1 MRVAERTPCRM
12 SPISPIIVCNA
23 RPGSRRR
30 EIEREVDPLCANRS
44 YYLITGETSA
54 AVQGAINGL
63 VAEVESFASG
73 HGTFIG
79 PRRGRNGRYF
89 AIGETIVN
97 VEEGL

>member
-1 MRVAERTPCRM
+1 
-12 SPISPIIVCNA
+12 
-23 RPGSRRR
+23 
-30 EIEREVDPLCANRS
+30 
-44 YYLITGETSA
+44 
-54 AVQGAINGL
+54 VQTAINGL

-97 VEEGL
+97 IEEGL

>member
-1 MRVAERTPCRM
+1 MPHVTDLTEYRLQREAELAPAV
-12 SPISPIIVCNA
+12 IL
-23 RPGSRRR
+23 
-30 EIEREVDPLCANRS
+30 REVDPHCANRS

-63 VAEVESFASG
+63 IAEVESFASG

-79 PRRGRNGRYF
+79 PRCGSNGRYF

>member
-1 MRVAERTPCRM
+1 MRSDSHAACHRSHR
-12 SPISPIIVCNA
+12 ISFAPRGRA
-23 RPGSRRR
+23 RAGA
-30 EIEREVDPLCANRS
+30 IEREVDPLCANRS

-54 AVQGAINGL
+54 AVQAAINGL

-79 PRRGRNGRYF
+79 PRRGHDGYW

>member
-1 MRVAERTPCRM
+1 MPHVTDLTDYRLQ
-12 SPISPIIVCNA
+12 
-23 RPGSRRR
+23 R
-30 EIEREVDPLCANRS
+30 EAGLAPAKVEREVDPLCANRS

-97 VEEGL
+97 IEEGL